1 MILNFEVALLVPEL
15 KGYQT
20 PKVQSSDV
28 QQQQQ
33 QQLSLLSQASWGRL
47 EMYHQSNL
55 IQYCRSPKNILWQPK
70 I

>member
-1 MILNFEVALLVPEL
+1 MQNTSRKMILNLEVTLLVPEL

-33 QQLSLLSQASWGRL
+33 LSLLSQASWGF
-47 EMYHQSNL
+47 
-55 IQYCRSPKNILWQPK
+55 CPKQVGVG
-70 I
+70 

>member
-1 MILNFEVALLVPEL
+1 MQNTSRKMILNLEVTLLVPEL

-33 QQLSLLSQASWGRL
+33 QLSLLSQASWGF
-47 EMYHQSNL
+47 
-55 IQYCRSPKNILWQPK
+55 CPKQVGVG
-70 I
+70 

>member
-55 IQYCRSPKNILWQPK
+55 IQYCGSPKKHIMAA
-70 I
+70 